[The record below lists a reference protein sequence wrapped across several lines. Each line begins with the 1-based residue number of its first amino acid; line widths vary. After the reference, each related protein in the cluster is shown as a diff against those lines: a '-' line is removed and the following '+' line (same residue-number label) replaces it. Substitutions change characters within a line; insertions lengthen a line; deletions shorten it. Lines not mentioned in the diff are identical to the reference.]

1 MNNKKQE
8 WNSKVKMVP
17 AGIIVENFD
26 PILKLKHKHDD

>member
-17 AGIIVENFD
+17 ARIIVENFD